1 MSNRMNIFFPKAA
14 AGRLVRTAACTLLL
28 AGFVTAAGAQIVTLD
43 YYFNNEWHRDKNGDS
58 VRYHYTWEDKA
69 NSGFSKLGD
78 IFTRQGFTLTSLTVA
93 PAADNLRMSSV
104 YIIVDPDTQLES
116 PHPNYV
122 SPTDVTALEAWV
134 KAGGVLILMGNDKGN
149 AEFEH
154 FNHLAAVFGIHF
166 NEDCVNHVIGNNH
179 DGGKIQVPGGDSIF
193 KTPLLLYMK
202 DVSSL
207 SVQAPAKPAIV
218 NGDTILAAV
227 AHYGKGTVFAVG
239 DPWIYN
245 EYIDNHNL
253 SPEFRNT
260 QGAEAWVAWIRSQV
274 PGIADPADK
283 ARPGTHHLQKLWETD
298 TVVAV
303 PESVLPDMA
312 QGILYVSQIGRWN
325 PDAIDGNGGVAK
337 IGTDGKVIDLHW
349 VTGLN
354 SPKGLGRYGNTLYA
368 ADLSEVAVIDIPTGK
383 VVRKIPVEGAKMLN
397 DITVDAKGV
406 VYVSD
411 TRTAKVHRID
421 PDGRVTTWL
430 TGMKGANG
438 LKAIG
443 DDLYILSGPD
453 FVKAGPDRKL
463 TRLAVLDHGG
473 DGLEPL
479 SGGDFLATAWNGFV
493 YYVYA
498 DGRVELLLDTHLLKK
513 NTADIGYDPVGRVV
527 FVPSFYGCTVAAYRL
542 D

>member
-1 MSNRMNIFFPKAA
+1 MHKLFSTLA
-14 AGRLVRTAACTLLL
+14 AGALLV
-28 AGFVTAAGAQIVTLD
+28 AGSAVQAQIVTLD

-69 NSGFSKLGD
+69 NSGFSKIGD
-78 IFTRQGFTLTSLTVA
+78 VFTAHGFTLSSLPVA
-93 PAADNLRMSSV
+93 PTVENLRRTSV
-104 YIIVDPDTQLES
+104 YIIVDPDTKSES
-116 PHPNYV
+116 PDPHFI
-122 SPTDVTALEAWV
+122 SPEDVDVLKNWV
-134 KAGGVLILMGNDKGN
+134 RSGGVLILMGNDKGN

-154 FNHLAAVFGIHF
+154 FNTLATVFGIRF
-166 NEDCVNHVIGNNH
+166 NEDCVNHVIGKNH
-179 DGGKIQVPGGDSIF
+179 DPGKIPMPGGDSIF

-207 SVQAPAKPAIV
+207 HVDPPATAAILH
-218 NGDTILAAV
+218 GDTVLAAT
-227 AHYGKGTVFAVG
+227 ARYGRGTVFAVG

-253 SPEFRNT
+253 SPEFQNT
-260 QGAEAWVAWIRSQV
+260 QGAEAWVSWIRTRV
-274 PGIADPADK
+274 PGVDDPADK

-298 TVVAV
+298 TVVQT
-303 PESVLPDMA
+303 PESVLPDLKNH
-312 QGILYVSQIGRWN
+312 ILYVSEIGYGS
-325 PDAIDGNGGVAK
+325 PDDFDGNGGVAK

-368 ADLSEVAVIDIPTGK
+368 ADLTDVAVIDIPTGRVIK
-383 VVRKIPVEGAKMLN
+383 TIPVEGAKMLN
-397 DITVDAKGV
+397 DITVDDKGV

-411 TRTAKVHRID
+411 TRTAKIHRID
-421 PDGRVTTWL
+421 PDGTVTTWL
-430 TGMKGANG
+430 TDMKGANG

-443 DDLYILSGPD
+443 QDLYILSGPD
-453 FVKAGPDRKL
+453 FLKAGPDKHL
-463 TRLAVLDHGG
+463 TRLALLDHGG

-479 SGGDFLATAWNGFV
+479 SGGDWLATAWNGYV

-498 DGRVELLLDTHLLKK
+498 DGHVELLLDTHLIKK
-513 NTADIGYDPVGRVV
+513 NTADIGYDPAQRIV
-527 FVPSFYGCTVAAYRL
+527 FVPSFFGKTIAAYRL